1 MEKFSSEAVTKSI
14 SVTIKETFDTML
26 EMDLEPVDQIPENA
40 VEDDRL
46 VGSVYFGGE
55 VVGVLSIHVSKVF
68 SQLITAAMLGSEP
81 DQVKDLEEIKD
92 VLGELTNIVAGNL
105 KTDMANAGLACVI
118 STPSITRGTDFK
130 INPADAASVQR
141 IGFKHD
147 KYFVLVDVAAKEE
160 AGAGDQIAGAK
171 ELSSKEISDKIGSV
185 DIRAAVVNSVIDVFY
200 TMLSM
205 EVEHIKEIPPG
216 FVEGE
221 RTVGTVTFAGDVD
234 GLFNIQVNDDFARI
248 MTASMLGVEKDE
260 IESEEE
266 VNDVVREL
274 SNIVGGNLKSKF
286 VDAGL
291 SCVLSPPAITRG
303 RDFRVEALNII
314 DTESFLFSY
323 QDHTIIVE
331 AGIKKDGQQKEAE
344 SDTKEPDQA
353 PGEQKI
359 DKQGAGVT
367 DKKHNLDLIL
377 NIPLELTVVLGRTR
391 QKINELLSLGTGS
404 IVALKQL
411 EGEPVD
417 ILVNDTL
424 IARGQVVLEN
434 EKYGIK
440 IIEIV
445 SRKERINSIS

>member
-1 MEKFSSEAVTKSI
+1 MEKFTSEAVAKSV
-14 SVTIKETFDTML
+14 SHTLRETFETML
-26 EMDLEPVDQIPENA
+26 EMSLETLEQIPEDA
-40 VEDDRL
+40 LEEDRL

-55 VVGVLSIHVSKVF
+55 VVGVLSLHVSKVF
-68 SQLITAAMLGSEP
+68 AKLITSAMLGAET
-81 DQVKDLEEIKD
+81 DDLEEIKD
-92 VLGELTNIVAGNL
+92 VLGELANIVAGNL
-105 KTDMANAGLACVI
+105 KTEMVNAGLACVI
-118 STPSITRGTDFK
+118 STPSITRGTDFR
-130 INPADAASVQR
+130 IDPTTAAPVQR
-141 IGFKHD
+141 MGYRCGEH
-147 KYFVLVDVAAKEE
+147 YLLVDVAAKEE
-160 AGAGDQIAGAK
+160 AGAGDQLAETE
-171 ELSSKEISDKIGSV
+171 ELSSQEISDKINTV
-185 DIRAAVVNSVIDVFY
+185 DIRATVINSVIDVFY

-216 FVEGE
+216 FIEGQ

-248 MTASMLGVEKDE
+248 MTASMLGMEVDE

-266 VNDVVREL
+266 INDVIREL
-274 SNIVGGNLKSKF
+274 SNIIGGNLKSQF

-291 SCVLSPPAITRG
+291 ACVLSPPSITRG

-314 DTESFLFSY
+314 ETDKFLFSY

-331 AGIKKDGQQKEAE
+331 AGIKKDGQQQEAQPAAQE
-344 SDTKEPDQA
+344 QAPEQEASQPETVAQA
-353 PGEQKI
+353 PGTSGTEQ
-359 DKQGAGVT
+359 
-367 DKKHNLDLIL
+367 NLDLIL
-377 NIPLELTVVLGRTR
+377 NIPLELTVELGRTKK
-391 QKINELLSLGTGS
+391 KINELLSLGEGS

-440 IIEIV
+440 ILEIV
-445 SRKERINSIS
+445 SRKQRLNSIR